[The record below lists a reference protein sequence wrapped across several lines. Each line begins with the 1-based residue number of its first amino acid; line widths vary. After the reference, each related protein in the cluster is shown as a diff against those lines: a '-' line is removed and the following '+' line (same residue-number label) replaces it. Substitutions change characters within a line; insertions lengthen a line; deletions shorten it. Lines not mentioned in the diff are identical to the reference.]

1 MVDEGKLLDKSFQS
15 QPVGWVLFSLVPM
28 RCFLP
33 VSRREDEPGIKKQDK
48 GKYLYFQINSEF
60 VDLFFT

>member
-1 MVDEGKLLDKSFQS
+1 MGL
-15 QPVGWVLFSLVPM
+15 VLFGANEV
-28 RCFLP
+28 FLP